1 MIEKEIELSMD
12 KALKKL
18 PFEIKKIKF
27 VLAVIKFFKRKQ
39 SMDMIKLISVNN
51 DELKNEALNVYLEN
65 NYYFSKISDDPPS
78 ISNVEEDIEVIPN
91 GVQKNQKN
99 YRLISFNDEI
109 LGVVDFLSDYPEK
122 DTILIGLFIIKN
134 DKQKQGLGTKIFR
147 YLENLFKD
155 KKFLKIRIGVLVD
168 NEIGLSF
175 WKKQNF
181 KEIERKFLKFEKS
194 KKEVIV
200 MEKEI

>member
-1 MIEKEIELSMD
+1 
-12 KALKKL
+12 
-18 PFEIKKIKF
+18 
-27 VLAVIKFFKRKQ
+27 
-39 SMDMIKLISVNN
+39 MDMIKLISVNN
-51 DELKNEALNVYLEN
+51 DEFKNEALNVYLEN
-65 NYYFSKISDDPPS
+65 NYYFSKISDTPPT

-99 YRLISFNDEI
+99 YRLISFNNEI
-109 LGVVDFLSDYPEK
+109 LGVVDYLTDYPEK
-122 DTILIGLFIIKN
+122 DTILIGFFIIKN

-147 YLENLFKD
+147 HLENLFKD
-155 KKFLKIRIGVLVD
+155 KKFFKIRIAVLVD

-194 KKEVIV
+194 EKEVIV